1 MEREIEKLIGL
12 ISIIPTLI
20 AILIF
25 TLYSIAFSAGRIN
38 AADYF
43 HRWAETISSLAIP
56 WWVTLLL
63 GGTVWAFILI
73 ILLLLFG
80 RKILSY
86 N

>member
-1 MEREIEKLIGL
+1 MEMREEIERLIGL

-20 AILIF
+20 IILIH
-25 TLYSIAFSAGRIN
+25 SIAFSTGRMN
-38 AADYF
+38 ATDHF
-43 HRWAETISSLAIP
+43 HRWAETISSLVVP